1 MDNFYAW
8 SNSSTAPDGGSFTSF
23 LGTLNNGTSTD
34 GGATTA
40 ITGCFANPC
49 DWRLPS
55 IVELEGIVGLNASG
69 CSSESPCIDPTF
81 GPTQAS
87 FYWSA
92 STYADDPEGA
102 WGVTFFHSFVDSE
115 FKTGFN
121 FVHAVRSGL

>member
-1 MDNFYAW
+1 MVEQQH
-8 SNSSTAPDGGSFTSF
+8 SPRRRELTSF

-49 DWRLPS
+49 DRRLLL
-55 IVELEGIVGLNASG
+55 IVELEGIVDLNASG
-69 CSSESPCIDPTF
+69 CRSESPCIDLTF